1 MSKRQKPTLMIL
13 AGAVILAA
21 VGTYTMLQNEQQ
33 LPEKKSQSMNQ
44 TPEEE
49 KSVTDKTES
58 TTQSEEVM
66 AQNETGPK
74 VGETVETSSGLK
86 FRILQK
92 GEGNSP
98 VEQSQVKVHYRGRLE
113 DGTEFDS
120 SYKRGQPAT
129 FPVNGVIRGWTEALM
144 LMKPGDKWELT
155 IPPELGYGSRAVG
168 NVIPPNSTLIF
179 EVELLEIL

>member
-33 LPEKKSQSMNQ
+33 QPEKIQSMNQ

-49 KSVTDKTES
+49 TERTES
-58 TTQSEEVM
+58 TSQGEEVK

-74 VGETVETSSGLK
+74 VGETLETSSGLK
-86 FRILQK
+86 YRILQK

-155 IPPELGYGSRAVG
+155 IPPDLGYGSRAVG

>member
-33 LPEKKSQSMNQ
+33 QPEKIQSMNQ

-49 KSVTDKTES
+49 KSGTEKTES
-58 TTQSEEVM
+58 TSQGEEVK

-86 FRILQK
+86 YRILQK

-129 FPVNGVIRGWTEALM
+129 FPVNGVIRGL
-144 LMKPGDKWELT
+144 
-155 IPPELGYGSRAVG
+155 S
-168 NVIPPNSTLIF
+168 LIH
-179 EVELLEIL
+179 I

>member
-13 AGAVILAA
+13 AGAVILAS

-33 LPEKKSQSMNQ
+33 QPEKIQSMNQ

-49 KSVTDKTES
+49 KSVTERTES
-58 TTQSEEVM
+58 TSQGEEVK
-66 AQNETGPK
+66 AQNEIGPK

-86 FRILQK
+86 YRILQK

-155 IPPELGYGSRAVG
+155 IPSELGYGSRAVG

-179 EVELLEIL
+179 EVESLEIL

>member
-21 VGTYTMLQNEQQ
+21 VGTYTLLQNEQQ
-33 LPEKKSQSMNQ
+33 QPEKIQSMNQ

-49 KSVTDKTES
+49 KSVTERTES
-58 TTQSEEVM
+58 TSQGEEVK
-66 AQNETGPK
+66 AQNDSGPK

-86 FRILQK
+86 YRILQK

-98 VEQSQVKVHYRGRLE
+98 LEQSQVRVHYRGRLE

-120 SYKRGQPAT
+120 SYKRG
-129 FPVNGVIRGWTEALM
+129 
-144 LMKPGDKWELT
+144 
-155 IPPELGYGSRAVG
+155 
-168 NVIPPNSTLIF
+168 
-179 EVELLEIL
+179 

>member
-21 VGTYTMLQNEQQ
+21 VGTYTMLQNEKQQ
-33 LPEKKSQSMNQ
+33 PEKIQSKNQ

-49 KSVTDKTES
+49 KSVTEKTAS
-58 TTQSEEVM
+58 TSQGEEVK

-86 FRILQK
+86 YRILQK

-120 SYKRGQPAT
+120 SFKRGQPAT
-129 FPVNGVIRGWTEALM
+129 FPVNGVIRGWT
-144 LMKPGDKWELT
+144 
-155 IPPELGYGSRAVG
+155 
-168 NVIPPNSTLIF
+168 
-179 EVELLEIL
+179 

>member
-33 LPEKKSQSMNQ
+33 QPEKIQSMNQ

-49 KSVTDKTES
+49 KSVTEKTES
-58 TTQSEEVM
+58 TSQGEEVK

-86 FRILQK
+86 YRILQK
-92 GEGNSP
+92 GEGNPP

>member
-33 LPEKKSQSMNQ
+33 QPEKIQSMNQ

-49 KSVTDKTES
+49 KSGTEKTES
-58 TTQSEEVM
+58 TSQGEEVK

-86 FRILQK
+86 YRILQK
-92 GEGNSP
+92 GEETLPSN
-98 VEQSQVKVHYRGRLE
+98 KVR
-113 DGTEFDS
+113 
-120 SYKRGQPAT
+120 
-129 FPVNGVIRGWTEALM
+129 
-144 LMKPGDKWELT
+144 
-155 IPPELGYGSRAVG
+155 
-168 NVIPPNSTLIF
+168 
-179 EVELLEIL
+179 

>member
-33 LPEKKSQSMNQ
+33 QSEKIQSMNQ

-49 KSVTDKTES
+49 KSVTEKTES
-58 TTQSEEVM
+58 TSQGEEVK

-86 FRILQK
+86 YRILQK

-144 LMKPGDKWELT
+144 LML
-155 IPPELGYGSRAVG
+155 S
-168 NVIPPNSTLIF
+168 LIH
-179 EVELLEIL
+179 I

>member
-33 LPEKKSQSMNQ
+33 QPEKIQSMNQ

-49 KSVTDKTES
+49 KSVTEKTEPTS
-58 TTQSEEVM
+58 QGEKVKAQS
-66 AQNETGPK
+66 ETGPK

-86 FRILQK
+86 YRILQK

-155 IPPELGYGSRAVG
+155 IPPELGYGSRTVG

>member
-33 LPEKKSQSMNQ
+33 QPEKIQSMNQ

-49 KSVTDKTES
+49 KSVTEKTES
-58 TTQSEEVM
+58 TSQGEEVK

-86 FRILQK
+86 YRICKRVKELSRRTK
-92 GEGNSP
+92 SGESP
-98 VEQSQVKVHYRGRLE
+98 LPWKTGR
-113 DGTEFDS
+113 
-120 SYKRGQPAT
+120 RHR
-129 FPVNGVIRGWTEALM
+129 I
-144 LMKPGDKWELT
+144 
-155 IPPELGYGSRAVG
+155 
-168 NVIPPNSTLIF
+168 
-179 EVELLEIL
+179 

>member
-21 VGTYTMLQNEQQ
+21 VGTFTMQQNEQQ
-33 LPEKKSQSMNQ
+33 QPEKIQSMNQ

-49 KSVTDKTES
+49 KSVTEKTES
-58 TTQSEEVM
+58 TSQGEEVK

-86 FRILQK
+86 YRILQK
-92 GEGNSP
+92 GEGSSP

-120 SYKRGQPAT
+120 SYKR
-129 FPVNGVIRGWTEALM
+129 
-144 LMKPGDKWELT
+144 
-155 IPPELGYGSRAVG
+155 
-168 NVIPPNSTLIF
+168 
-179 EVELLEIL
+179 

>member
-1 MSKRQKPTLMIL
+1 MSKRQKPTMMIL
-13 AGAVILAA
+13 AGAAILAA
-21 VGTYTMLQNEQQ
+21 VGTYTLLQNEQQ
-33 LPEKKSQSMNQ
+33 QPEKIQSMNQ

-49 KSVTDKTES
+49 KSVTERTES
-58 TTQSEEVM
+58 TSQGEEVK

-86 FRILQK
+86 YQILRK

-98 VEQSQVKVHYRGRLE
+98 VEQSHVKVHYRGRLE

-129 FPVNGVIRGWTEALM
+129 FPVNGVIRGWTEAH
-144 LMKPGDKWELT
+144 
-155 IPPELGYGSRAVG
+155 
-168 NVIPPNSTLIF
+168 
-179 EVELLEIL
+179 